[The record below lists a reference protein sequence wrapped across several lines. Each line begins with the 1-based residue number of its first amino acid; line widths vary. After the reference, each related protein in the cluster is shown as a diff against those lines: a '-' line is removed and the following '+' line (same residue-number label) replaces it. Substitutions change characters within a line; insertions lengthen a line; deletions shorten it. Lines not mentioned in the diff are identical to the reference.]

1 MAVFSDQTF
10 FQPAI
15 RSGRGGLR
23 SLLLSGT
30 VLALCAC
37 AVSPD
42 PFTEQEKRL
51 RISEDRALMFGNVE
65 PVTGPIGLEEAM
77 ARAVKYNLDHRVEL
91 LNSVV
96 STNQLELAHYDMLPK
111 LAATAGFNARNNDM
125 ASTSTTIL
133 SHINSTEAAVSQE
146 RRVQS
151 AQIQLS
157 WNVLDFGVSYIRAKQ
172 MADKALM
179 ADEQRRKVV
188 QNIIQDV
195 RYAYWR
201 AVAAERLLGR
211 LDPLTKRTEAAL
223 ADARRLEGSRV
234 REPMADLQ
242 YQRALLATL
251 ERLKALRRDLV
262 AAKAQ
267 LAALMSLPPGSDYQL
282 VMPKD
287 ETDTPIPKI
296 SAKLPE
302 MEEVALANRP
312 ELAQAAYQARISRS
326 ETYRILLEMLP
337 GFNLGISG
345 NFDSNKYTV
354 NHAWA
359 SYGVNM
365 AWNLLTLASTP
376 ERLDVA
382 ASDQK
387 MLEMKRAALSMA
399 VMAQVNVG
407 ALRFDQAQDE
417 YATAKDQADVEHRIF
432 TQTYAAGRSRQVGE
446 LSVIQAEAD
455 DVFSTLRRDTAYASL
470 QNAYGS
476 MLVSLGADPMPEVV
490 ADYKLPTLTQAIH
503 TTLSNWADGSAL
515 RKVLTALKE
524 EAPAP
529 AATAATPAL
538 AATAATPAPAA
549 TAATSV
555 PATTV
560 EAPKV
565 AEPVKAVET
574 PKAPAPV
581 AMAAPK
587 LSEPAKPEP
596 ATGIDDQVARTARKV
611 GDFLFHAVTDNSHV
625 LPLDEDPMHHGS

>member
-1 MAVFSDQTF
+1 M
-10 FQPAI
+10 
-15 RSGRGGLR
+15 
-23 SLLLSGT
+23 
-30 VLALCAC
+30 
-37 AVSPD
+37 
-42 PFTEQEKRL
+42 
-51 RISEDRALMFGNVE
+51 
-65 PVTGPIGLEEAM
+65 
-77 ARAVKYNLDHRVEL
+77 
-91 LNSVV
+91 
-96 STNQLELAHYDMLPK
+96 
-111 LAATAGFNARNNDM
+111 
-125 ASTSTTIL
+125 
-133 SHINSTEAAVSQE
+133 
-146 RRVQS
+146 
-151 AQIQLS
+151 
-157 WNVLDFGVSYIRAKQ
+157 LDFGVSYIRAKQ

-195 RYAYWR
+195 RYSYWR
-201 AVAAERLLGR
+201 AVAAEHLLTRLE
-211 LDPLTKRTEAAL
+211 PLTRRTEAAL

-242 YQRALLATL
+242 YQRALLSTL

-267 LAALMSLPPGSDYQL
+267 LAALMSLPPGSDFQL

-287 ETDTPIPKI
+287 ERDTPVPHIE
-296 SAKLPE
+296 AKLPQ
-302 MEEVALANRP
+302 MEEVALVNRP
-312 ELAQAAYQARISRS
+312 ELAQAAYQNRISRA

-417 YATAKDQADVEHRIF
+417 YTTASDQADVEHRIF
-432 TQTYAAGRSRQVGE
+432 SQTYAAGRSRQVGE

-455 DVFSTLRRDTAYASL
+455 DVFSTLRKDTAYANL
-470 QNAYGS
+470 QNAYGA

-490 ADYKLPTLTQAIH
+490 NDYKLPTLTQAIH
-503 TTLSNWADGSAL
+503 ANLVSWADGSAL
-515 RKVLTALKE
+515 QRVLATLNA
-524 EAPAP
+524 AP
-529 AATAATPAL
+529 AATAAAPA
-538 AATAATPAPAA
+538 PEAPAA
-549 TAATSV
+549 PTPAAKAEG
-555 PATTV
+555 PKLA
-560 EAPKV
+560 EPIDAAAAPKTP
-565 AEPVKAVET
+565 EPVKAVEV
-574 PKAPAPV
+574 PKAPEPV
-581 AMAAPK
+581 AAAAAPK
-587 LSEPAKPEP
+587 APEPVAAVDAPKAPEPAKP
-596 ATGIDDQVARTARKV
+596 DQTAEVGDPVVKAVRKV
-611 GDFLFHAVTDNSHV
+611 GDFFYRTVTDNSHV
-625 LPLDEDPMHHGS
+625 VPLGEDPMHHGS

>member
-1 MAVFSDQTF
+1 MTVSPEHSALRIGPRDL
-10 FQPAI
+10 
-15 RSGRGGLR
+15 RRGLR
-23 SLLLSGT
+23 PFLLSGT

-42 PFTEQEKRL
+42 PFTDEEKRL
-51 RISEDRALMFGNVE
+51 RISEDKALMFGDLE
-65 PVTGPIGLEEAM
+65 PITKPIGLEEAM

-111 LAATAGFNARNNDM
+111 LAATAGFNERNNDM
-125 ASTSTTIL
+125 ASTSTTVL
-133 SHINSTEAAVSQE
+133 SHINSTEPAVSQE

-201 AVAAERLLGR
+201 AVAADRLLDR
-211 LDPLTKRTEAAL
+211 LMPLTKRTETAL

-242 YQRALLATL
+242 YQRALLSTL
-251 ERLKALRRDLV
+251 ERLKSLRRDLV

-267 LAALMSLPPGSDYQL
+267 LAALMSLPPGSDFHL
-282 VMPKD
+282 VMPRD
-287 ETDTPIPKI
+287 ERDTPVPQVN
-296 SAKLPE
+296 AKLAE

-312 ELAQAAYQARISRS
+312 ELIQAAYQHRISRA

-376 ERLDVA
+376 ERLDVV
-382 ASDQK
+382 ASDNK

-399 VMAQVNVG
+399 VMAQVNV
-407 ALRFDQAQDE
+407 ASLRYEQAQDE
-417 YATAKDQADVEHRIF
+417 YTTARDQADVEGRIF
-432 TQTYAAGRSRQVGE
+432 GQTYAAGRSRQVGE

-470 QNAYGS
+470 QNAYGAI
-476 MLVSLGADPMPEVV
+476 LVALGADPLPDVV
-490 ADYKLPTLTQAIH
+490 TDYKLPTIANAIH
-503 TTLSNWADGSAL
+503 ANLVSWADGSAL
-515 RKVLTALKE
+515 QRVLAKLKE
-524 EAPAP
+524 EPKS
-529 AATAATPAL
+529 
-538 AATAATPAPAA
+538 AATPAPATASAPASEPARAPEPA
-549 TAATSV
+549 TAAEV
-555 PATTV
+555 
-560 EAPKV
+560 PKV
-565 AEPVKAVET
+565 PEPVKAVE
-574 PKAPAPV
+574 
-581 AMAAPK
+581 APK
-587 LSEPAKPEP
+587 PQEPGQP
-596 ATGIDDQVARTARKV
+596 ADNTKTPGDTIRDLRNFLYRTLKE
-611 GDFLFHAVTDNSHV
+611 NSGV
-625 LPLDEDPMHHGS
+625 LPMGEDPMHHG

>member
-1 MAVFSDQTF
+1 MLVSSH
-10 FQPAI
+10 
-15 RSGRGGLR
+15 RSVRIGRR
-23 SLLLSGT
+23 SHRSALQAFLLSGT

-37 AVSPD
+37 AVSPE
-42 PFTEQEKRL
+42 PFTSQETKL
-51 RISEDRALMFGNVE
+51 RIAEDKALMFGNLE

-267 LAALMSLPPGSDYQL
+267 LGALMSLPPGGDYQL
-282 VMPKD
+282 AMPRD
-287 ETDTPIPKI
+287 ERDTPVPRLN
-296 SAKLPE
+296 AKLPE
-302 MEEVALANRP
+302 MEEVALTNRP
-312 ELAQAAYQARISRS
+312 ELAQASYQNRISRA

-399 VMAQVNVG
+399 VMAQVNV
-407 ALRFDQAQDE
+407 AELRYEQAQDE
-417 YATAKDQADVEHRIF
+417 YTTAKDQADVEQRIF
-432 TQTYAAGRSRQVGE
+432 RQTYAAGSSRQVGE

-455 DVFSTLRRDTAYASL
+455 DVFSTLRRDSAYANL
-470 QNAYGS
+470 QNAYGAI
-476 MLVSLGADPMPEVV
+476 LVSLGADPMPDVV
-490 ADYKLPTLTQAIH
+490 SDYKLSTLAQAIH
-503 TTLSNWADGSAL
+503 ANLASWADGSAL
-515 RKVLTALKE
+515 QKVLTSLKE
-524 EAPAP
+524 GPHAQTATAAAPAP
-529 AATAATPAL
+529 
-538 AATAATPAPAA
+538 
-549 TAATSV
+549 
-555 PATTV
+555 
-560 EAPKV
+560 
-565 AEPVKAVET
+565 ET
-574 PKAPAPV
+574 PKAPAPAAAVEVPAATVDAPKTPKPV
-581 AMAAPK
+581 AMAAAK

-596 ATGIDDQVARTARKV
+596 AAGIDDQVARAARQV

-625 LPLDEDPMHHGS
+625 LPLDQDTMQHGS